1 MHSDTEERCG
11 TENAGVQSPAV
22 PAIYGPEASRIDGK
36 RQDRLRAKPT
46 GKTVLEAA
54 KDRLEIAFRDF
65 DNVLV
70 AFSCGK
76 DSGVCL
82 NLAYDF
88 AKERGLLH
96 KLAFYYEDYEAG
108 YSFTHAYAQR
118 MFDALHDVR
127 RFWLCLPIS
136 AACSVSMHQ
145 TRWTPW
151 HPDEKAIWVRPMP
164 DGDYVINQDNCPYPF
179 VLNTKGFDA
188 RIQFAEWFA
197 KVHGKTAVVIGIR
210 ADESLTRRSI
220 FTSQHRVKMHKGLT
234 YTTEVDE
241 RTMNFYPIYDWK
253 TEDIWVANAKFGW
266 DYNKAYDL
274 FYQSGMS
281 IDQMRIASPFHQSGQ
296 DNLKL
301 FRVIDQHSWGKMV
314 SRVNGVNFTGIYGG
328 TTAMGWKTIT
338 KPSHFTWKQYAEF
351 LIETLPGDAK
361 KKLLFHLARFAKM
374 WNEKGYGRNPRVIK
388 AMRDEGIEVENTHE
402 ISNLCKKPDIYE
414 IVRIKGDFPDELKG
428 SYSTP
433 FRHCPSW
440 KAVCI
445 TIMKNDFALTYM
457 GCSRTKDMNV
467 SRQRALDK
475 YAARKAKMQNAVE
488 EMESED
494 E

>member
-1 MHSDTEERCG
+1 MRSDTQERYCAEDVG
-11 TENAGVQSPAV
+11 IQQGSV
-22 PAIYGPEASRIDGK
+22 PTLYGNETGGATRKGP
-36 RQDRLRAKPT
+36 DRLRAT
-46 GKTVLEAA
+46 QTTKTVLEAA

-88 AKERGLLH
+88 AKELGLLH

-108 YSFTHAYAQR
+108 YSFTHSYAQR
-118 MFDALHDVR
+118 MFDNLSDVR

-145 TRWTPW
+145 TRWIPW
-151 HPDEKAIWVRPMP
+151 NPDEKDIWVRPMP
-164 DGDYVINQDNCPYPF
+164 TGDHVLNQDNCPYPF
-179 VLNTKGFDA
+179 VRGTKGFDA
-188 RIQFAEWFA
+188 RIQFAEWFSKA
-197 KVHGKTAVVIGIR
+197 HGKTAVIIGIR

-220 FTSQHRVKMHKGLT
+220 FTSQHRKNMHMGLT
-234 YTTEVDE
+234 YTTAVDKQ
-241 RTMNFYPIYDWK
+241 TMNFYPIYDWK

-274 FYQSGMS
+274 FYQAGLT

-301 FRVIDQHSWGKMV
+301 FRVIDQNSWGKMV

-328 TTAMGWKTIT
+328 TTAMGWKSIT
-338 KPSHFTWKQYAEF
+338 KPKHFTWKQYADF

-361 KKLLFHLARFAKM
+361 KKLLFHLARFEKI
-374 WNEKGYGRNPRVIK
+374 WSEKGYGRNPEVIQS
-388 AMRDEGIEVENTHE
+388 MMEDGITIERTGE
-402 ISNLCKKPDIYE
+402 ISKLCTKPKVYE
-414 IVRIKGDFPDELKG
+414 IVKIKSGFPDETKA

-475 YAARKAKMQNAVE
+475 YAARQLKMQNSVA
-488 EMESED
+488 EMENED

>member
-1 MHSDTEERCG
+1 MYSADEERCDAEAAG
-11 TENAGVQSPAV
+11 LQSANMQALQRTEAGRTAV
-22 PAIYGPEASRIDGK
+22 K
-36 RQDRLRAKPT
+36 RQDRLRATKT
-46 GKTVLEAA
+46 ARTVLEAA
-54 KDRLEIAFRDF
+54 HERLDVAFRDF

-76 DSGVCL
+76 DSGVVL
-82 NLAYDF
+82 NLTYQY
-88 AKERGLLH
+88 AKDRGLLH

-108 YSFTHAYAQR
+108 YSFTHEYAQR
-118 MFDALHDVR
+118 MFANLTDVR
-127 RFWLCLPIS
+127 RYWLCLPIS

-151 HPDEKAIWVRPMP
+151 DKNDKHIWVRPMP
-164 DGDYVINQDNCPYPF
+164 EGDYVIHEDNCPYPF
-179 VLNTKGFDA
+179 VKNTKGFDA
-188 RIQFAEWFA
+188 RIQFAEWFS
-197 KVHGKTAVVIGIR
+197 KVNGPTAVLIGIR
-210 ADESLTRRSI
+210 ADESLTRRAI
-220 FTSQHRVKMHKGLT
+220 FTSQRRKKMHKGLT
-234 YTTEVDE
+234 YTTTVDE
-241 RTMNFYPIYDWK
+241 RTVSFYPIYDWK

-274 FYQSGMS
+274 YYQAGLT

-314 SRVNGVNFTGIYGG
+314 GRVNGVNFTGIYGG
-328 TTAMGWKTIT
+328 TTAMGWKSIT
-338 KPSHFTWKQYAEF
+338 KPPHFTWKQYAEF

-361 KKLLFHLARFAKM
+361 KKLLHHLARFKQM
-374 WNEKGYGRNPRVIK
+374 WADKGYGRNPRVIQ
-388 AMRDEGIEVENTHE
+388 AMREEGIELENTKQ
-402 ISNLCKKPDIYE
+402 ISNLCKKADIYE
-414 IVRIKGDFPDELKG
+414 IVKIKSDFPDELKG

-445 TIMKNDFALTYM
+445 TIMKNDYALQYM

-475 YAARKAKMQNAVE
+475 YAARKAKMQNAIDE
-488 EMESED
+488 LENED